1 MRKKIL
7 LMLSFFCFMGATMFA
22 QTIEGGAGI
31 IHVTGDPNLNLD
43 LANIS
48 VNEGNVAYDN
58 DAQLVYFFDPAGT
71 AYTGGAT
78 PGTQWVAVDI
88 AGLVDP
94 ITNILTP
101 ETELTTTIVNG
112 VATIEF
118 ESDATISFDATTNQL
133 TFTDVDGDDTT
144 IDISGATVVQAD
156 NASIT
161 VNGSGTTAAPYTVEL
176 TGADVAGNAGT
187 VPVTDGTGTLTWT
200 NVVQD
205 ATVTADGQIQL
216 SFTDGTTS
224 LLDLGTAPKVSNI
237 TELNAEAAAL
247 AAGTSGIAIADENNT
262 FGLPATSSVG
272 VIFFISN

>member
-7 LMLSFFCFMGATMFA
+7 LMLSLFCFVGATMFA
-22 QTIEGGAGI
+22 QTIEGGAGV
-31 IHVTGDPNLNLD
+31 IHVTGNPNNNID
-43 LANIS
+43 LADIS

-58 DAQLVYFFDPAGT
+58 DAQIVYFFDPAGT
-71 AYTGGAT
+71 AYDGVTT
-78 PGTQWVAVDI
+78 GTQWVAVDI

-118 ESDATISFDATTNQL
+118 ESDATIAFNAGTNQL

-161 VNGSGTTAAPYTVEL
+161 VNGSGTTADPYTVEV

-200 NVVQD
+200 NVVQG

-224 LLDLGTAPKVSNI
+224 LLDLGSAPKVANI